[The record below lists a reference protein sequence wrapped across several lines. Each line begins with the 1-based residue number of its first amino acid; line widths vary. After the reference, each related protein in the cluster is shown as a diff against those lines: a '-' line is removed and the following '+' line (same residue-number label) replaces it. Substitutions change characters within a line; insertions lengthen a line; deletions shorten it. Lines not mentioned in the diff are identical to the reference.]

1 MIRCAVPL
9 FGSSLI
15 LMSCASHSTIQ
26 PIPAEHP
33 ASPKA
38 MEARPIRPSPALRPE
53 AQDSQKTQT
62 PLTTPDTSRSAPGH
76 MHEMQHGAKLPEVP
90 SQTQPAP
97 APAAVLPAEQETG
110 TTYVCPMHPD
120 VIQTKPGSCPKC
132 GMKLI
137 KKELKK

>member
-1 MIRCAVPL
+1 MIRYAPL

-76 MHEMQHGAKLPEVP
+76 MHEMQHGANPAVP
-90 SQTQPAP
+90 SQTQPASVP
-97 APAAVLPAEQETG
+97 TAAMPVEQGTG
-110 TTYVCPMHPD
+110 STYVCPMHPD